1 MSVASCPSATKGKV
15 RLLLLLDSSETAL
28 TSVRC
33 RQPVGSLTRL
43 CAGSSTLGVA
53 RKEWLMA
60 TTRKSPL
67 AVTLKQNRPFVSLQ
81 QEAFLSILRTA
92 SELSNTADKLLRQFD
107 ITQQQY
113 NVLRILR
120 GAGTE
125 GLCRN
130 EISARMV
137 AAAPDMSR
145 LLDRMEKS
153 GWITRERAEDDRR
166 QVSTFITDSGK
177 KLLTII
183 EGPVHEQTHRLFEG
197 VRSTDL
203 KMLVDVLA
211 QIRSRR
217 VELS

>member
-1 MSVASCPSATKGKV
+1 
-15 RLLLLLDSSETAL
+15 
-28 TSVRC
+28 
-33 RQPVGSLTRL
+33 
-43 CAGSSTLGVA
+43 
-53 RKEWLMA
+53 MA
-60 TTRKSPL
+60 TTRKSSL

-92 SELSNTADKLLRQFD
+92 SELSHSADKFLREFD

-120 GAGTE
+120 GAGAE

-145 LLDRMEKS
+145 LLDRMEKA

-183 EGPVHEQTHRLFEG
+183 EGPVHQKINQLFEG
-197 VRSTDL
+197 VKSADL
-203 KMLVDVLA
+203 KMLVAVLA
-211 QIRSRR
+211 QIRSQKNNRTGT
-217 VELS
+217 